1 MLSFTKRHKMKSKEY
16 IKREFKS
23 YLTVIKII
31 SSLCGDTTPVVRLSL
46 KELTHWRFVF
56 PLRII
61 IP

>member
-31 SSLCGDTTPVVRLSL
+31 SSLCGDILQ
-46 KELTHWRFVF
+46 
-56 PLRII
+56 
-61 IP
+61 